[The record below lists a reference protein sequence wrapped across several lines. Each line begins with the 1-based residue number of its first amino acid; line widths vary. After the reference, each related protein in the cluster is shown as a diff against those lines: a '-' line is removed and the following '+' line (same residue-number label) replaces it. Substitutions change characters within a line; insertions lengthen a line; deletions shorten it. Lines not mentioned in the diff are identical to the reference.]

1 MILDDLEKAMRI
13 LLISEN
19 RCRDNLV
26 PYPLGISLVAGAA
39 ARAGHE
45 VRGLDLM
52 FEEDPLGAAISAVE
66 GFDPHLVGLSVR
78 NIDNQDM
85 TRSQFYLGQVR
96 ELVDAL
102 RAVTRAPLVVGGAG
116 FSIFP
121 LEILEFLDLE
131 LGVVGEGEEAF
142 LSLAECIER
151 GGDPTRLPAIAWRRE
166 GKARVNPPAS
176 FVPPEVYPHPFRDAF
191 PVEPYRWRPGMTEST
206 PFVANL
212 QARRGC
218 PMRCIYCTNPGIEGR
233 NLRLRPVPEVVCELE
248 GLRKRGV
255 VFVVFTDS
263 LFNHPLDYAK
273 EICREMARRGTG
285 IQWWCTVNPRFG
297 DEELLE
303 EMAAAGC
310 VGISL
315 GNESGSDEMLERLGK
330 GFTVAEVKR
339 MVTAAHR
346 AGLRTN
352 CFLLLGGPGENRHT
366 VEESLE
372 LMDRL
377 SPHQVTVTVGLR
389 IYPGCP
395 LAEVALESGFIRREQ
410 NLLYPAF
417 YLERGLEDWLRP
429 HVEEVCREKGWV
441 L

>member
-1 MILDDLEKAMRI
+1 
-13 LLISEN
+13 
-19 RCRDNLV
+19 
-26 PYPLGISLVAGAA
+26 
-39 ARAGHE
+39 
-45 VRGLDLM
+45 
-52 FEEDPLGAAISAVE
+52 
-66 GFDPHLVGLSVR
+66 
-78 NIDNQDM
+78 
-85 TRSQFYLGQVR
+85 
-96 ELVDAL
+96 
-102 RAVTRAPLVVGGAG
+102 VV
-116 FSIFP
+116 S
-121 LEILEFLDLE
+121 
-131 LGVVGEGEEAF
+131 
-142 LSLAECIER
+142 
-151 GGDPTRLPAIAWRRE
+151 
-166 GKARVNPPAS
+166 
-176 FVPPEVYPHPFRDAF
+176 
-191 PVEPYRWRPGMTEST
+191 
-206 PFVANL
+206 
-212 QARRGC
+212 
-218 PMRCIYCTNPGIEGR
+218 
-233 NLRLRPVPEVVCELE
+233 ELE

-273 EICREMARRGTG
+273 ELCREMARRGTG